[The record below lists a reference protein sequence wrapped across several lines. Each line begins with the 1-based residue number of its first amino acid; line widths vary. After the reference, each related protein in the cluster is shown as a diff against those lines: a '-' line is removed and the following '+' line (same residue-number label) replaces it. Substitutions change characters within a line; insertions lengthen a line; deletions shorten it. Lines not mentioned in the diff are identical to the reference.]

1 MLMNRA
7 YFFKYMYVRRKK
19 KFRTKKSQKKSR
31 LAGKSKR
38 KKRNEQFLM
47 SLKRRNILYY
57 RNYYSLDLCITT
69 SVLSWGAFNYLAI
82 DTTFSHGCMGCF
94 VCILISIKSS

>member
-19 KFRTKKSQKKSR
+19 KSLGQRNHKKKVVSLEKVKERKEMNNFSCLSR
-31 LAGKSKR
+31 EEIFCITAT
-38 KKRNEQFLM
+38 
-47 SLKRRNILYY
+47 II
-57 RNYYSLDLCITT
+57 LDLCITT